1 MEGVITLVLNVVF
14 VGAVVAVVLIVL
26 TRLRTQTRKRRTA
39 LRAWAN
45 AHGWVYS
52 DSAPGLGE
60 GLQGGPFGR
69 GYSRSS
75 TEAVWGTYQGR
86 AATSWR
92 YTYRES
98 GSKNRNN
105 TRHHHVLALQ
115 LPAVLPP
122 IELSQENFLSRRF
135 GNDIAFENAAFNH
148 EWRVQSP
155 SPRAAYD
162 VLHPRTMERLMR
174 PDLVGA
180 NILIE
185 GGRIFLWRYGQPDP
199 SGIAYGL
206 ALLTELVDMIP
217 GFVWDNARGHA

>member
-1 MEGVITLVLNVVF
+1 MEAVLPYVTFVVVAAVAM
-14 VGAVVAVVLIVL
+14 VGAILA
-26 TRLRTQTRKRRTA
+26 RRQRKKRRAA

-45 AHGWVYS
+45 AHGWSYS
-52 DSAPGLGE
+52 DTAPGLGN
-60 GLQGGPFGR
+60 GLRGGPFGR
-69 GYSRSS
+69 GHSRSS

-86 AATSWR
+86 AATSFR
-92 YTYRES
+92 YTYKITS
-98 GSKNRNN
+98 GSGKNRR
-105 TRHHHVLALQ
+105 TRTYHHHVLAVQ

-122 IELSQENFLSRRF
+122 IELSQENFFTRTFS
-135 GNDIAFENAAFNH
+135 NDIELEHAAFND
-148 EWRVQSP
+148 EWRVQSDY
-155 SPRAAYD
+155 PRAAYD

-185 GGRIFLWRYGQPDP
+185 GGRIFLWRRGQPDP
-199 SGIAYGL
+199 GAIAYGL